1 MHFPSGARV
10 MTISAISSFSASQT
24 SSYQTYR
31 QAFSQL
37 TNALQSG
44 NLSAAQDA
52 YSTLASSPAA
62 QGNGPFAQALQQ
74 IGQDLQSGD
83 LTMRNRRW
91 PRCNSSNR
99 RAAITTIMAAVAF
112 PARRIPRKHRTA
124 QVRAI
129 PTTMT
134 TPTASVST
142 SRSPK
147 LSIQAA
153 RSTSRLDRE
162 RSAHAN
168 R

>member
-1 MHFPSGARV
+1 

-74 IGQDLQSGD
+74 IGQDLKSGD
-83 LTMRNRRW
+83 LKDAQQALASLQQQQQARGHHHHHGGGGISGTSDPSQTQNSTNASD
-91 PRCNSSNR
+91 PHNTDDTDSISIDIQVTGTFNSSSKVDIK
-99 RAAITTIMAAVAF
+99 A
-112 PARRIPRKHRTA
+112 
-124 QVRAI
+124 
-129 PTTMT
+129 
-134 TPTASVST
+134 
-142 SRSPK
+142 
-147 LSIQAA
+147 
-153 RSTSRLDRE
+153 
-162 RSAHAN
+162 
-168 R
+168 